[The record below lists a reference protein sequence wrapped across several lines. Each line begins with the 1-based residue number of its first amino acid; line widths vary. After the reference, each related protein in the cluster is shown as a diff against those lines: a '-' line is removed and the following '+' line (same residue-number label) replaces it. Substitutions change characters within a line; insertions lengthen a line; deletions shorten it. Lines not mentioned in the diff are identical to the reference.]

1 MLRDVPGCL
10 VPACGSTSSAVRP
23 PAQLFFT
30 CVHYTSQT
38 QMSKN
43 ATLGSV
49 WGDESA
55 TSTAPIP
62 KNAVVGSGS
71 PYERVTSTAN
81 IFLPNVA

>member
-10 VPACGSTSSAVRP
+10 VPACGSTSRAVRP

-43 ATLGSV
+43 ATLGSF
-49 WGDESA
+49 WGDEGA